1 MWGSLL
7 HHQNQEAPLEG
18 EKLDPPPFSWQ
29 EGPPSALEHRTADLV
44 LRVKGLSLHPAPIL
58 ML

>member
-18 EKLDPPPFSWQ
+18 EKLDPPPLH
-29 EGPPSALEHRTADLV
+29 GT
-44 LRVKGLSLHPAPIL
+44 KGLHQPWSTEWLIWFSE
-58 ML
+58 

>member
-18 EKLDPPPFSWQ
+18 EKLDPPPFMARRASISPGAQ
-29 EGPPSALEHRTADLV
+29 NG
-44 LRVKGLSLHPAPIL
+44 
-58 ML
+58 

>member
-18 EKLDPPPFSWQ
+18 EKLDPPPLFMAGRASISSGAQ
-29 EGPPSALEHRTADLV
+29 NG
-44 LRVKGLSLHPAPIL
+44 
-58 ML
+58 